1 MSGEERRKEIV
12 TMLEDS
18 ATPISG
24 TALAKKLGVSRQ
36 IVVQDMALL
45 RASQYDILSTTKGYV
60 LNGPAKSQEL
70 TRVLKVLHTDEQI
83 EEELQII
90 VDFGGTVKDVFV
102 QHRIYGTMRA
112 DMNIRSRKDV
122 DRFMD
127 HLKSGKSSPLKNI
140 TSGYHFHTIAADSEE
155 TLNLIEQ
162 ALRRKGYVID
172 E

>member
-1 MSGEERRKEIV
+1 MSGEERRREIV
-12 TMLEDS
+12 ELLKDS

-24 TALAKKLGVSRQ
+24 TALAKKLSVSRQ
-36 IVVQDMALL
+36 VVVQDMALL
-45 RASQYDILSTTKGYV
+45 RASSYDILSTTKGYV
-60 LNGPAKSQEL
+60 LNEPVKSQEQ

-83 EEELQII
+83 EQELQMI
-90 VDFGGTVKDVFV
+90 VDFGGVVQDVFV

-122 DRFMD
+122 SEFME
-127 HLKSGKSSPLKNI
+127 HLQNGKSSPLKNI

>member
-1 MSGEERRKEIV
+1 MSGEERRREIV
-12 TMLEDS
+12 ELLKDS

-24 TALAKKLGVSRQ
+24 TALAKKLSVSRQ
-36 IVVQDMALL
+36 VVVQDMALL
-45 RASQYDILSTTKGYV
+45 RASRYDILSTTKGYV
-60 LNGPAKSQEL
+60 LNEPVKSQEQ

-83 EEELQII
+83 EQELQMI
-90 VDFGGTVKDVFV
+90 VDFGGVVQDVFV

-122 DRFMD
+122 SEFME
-127 HLKSGKSSPLKNI
+127 HLQNGKSSPLKNI